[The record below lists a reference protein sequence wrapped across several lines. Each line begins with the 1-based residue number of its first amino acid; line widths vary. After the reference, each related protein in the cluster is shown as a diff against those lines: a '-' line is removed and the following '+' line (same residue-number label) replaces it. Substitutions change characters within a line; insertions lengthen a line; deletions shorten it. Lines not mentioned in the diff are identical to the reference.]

1 MPVERLGHDAT
12 TSPSSA
18 SAPPLRLESLGLS
31 LGLASEQS
39 EVESWTLVALS
50 ARSVQDCREA
60 ERQLDRA

>member
-1 MPVERLGHDAT
+1 MLVERLDHDAT
-12 TSPSSA
+12 TSPRPDSA
-18 SAPPLRLESLGLS
+18 APRRLESPGLS

-39 EVESWTLVALS
+39 EVESWTPVALS